1 MLSNLKLNSS
11 LTAYI
16 KLFIFAVITQNLL
29 YFYFFPG
36 GQLGRILQLIF
47 ILVTIFILFVAAYK
61 DRKVTVDISFIE
73 INPFIIIFIGLVP
86 FSFLVGY
93 LSGNL
98 SLELN
103 PYQLIDYTRSAFS
116 SRVISRSFN
125 EIFIL
130 IYYFFFFYF
139 LTYLLVNKKDS
150 INFFFKVFKVIFITH
165 MFCGYLDWI
174 LYQLFYFDLFSRHL
188 YEGVH
193 IGSRWHGIAGEP
205 RQASVYMAFGISVI
219 YLESFYKG
227 TKFNPWWLIATV
239 PAIFLTVSFT
249 SMISIAIMFLL
260 LLPVLIFV
268 LLKNPFLSFIFFISI
283 SILLYIAFTN
293 SRIAEYAELLST
305 VFVVIDTGSALPFK
319 IRMQMGEIFP
329 LYDQYKAFAE
339 SDYMPLMFGSGLGTS
354 AINNYS
360 YVDHSDAFGNP
371 NSQIIRSIYESG
383 VLGTAIFIIIF
394 YWPIV
399 SNKKL
404 NFNKKLE
411 LYVFTSVVLAFSL
424 GVRSPA
430 IFIYLG
436 ILSSI
441 LSNNL
446 YFKENE

>member
-1 MLSNLKLNSS
+1 MLSNLRLNSG
-11 LTAYI
+11 LTSFI

-36 GQLGRILQLIF
+36 GQLGRILQLAF
-47 ILVTIFILFVAAYK
+47 ILITIFILLVSVFR
-61 DRKVTVDISFIE
+61 DTKVSIDISFLE
-73 INPFIIIFIGLVP
+73 ANPFIFFFMGLVP
-86 FSFLVGY
+86 ISFLVGY
-93 LSGNL
+93 FSGNL
-98 SLELN
+98 SLDLN
-103 PYQLIDYTRSAFS
+103 AYQLIDYTRSSFS
-116 SRVISRSFN
+116 SKVISRSFN

-150 INFFFKVFKVIFITH
+150 VDYFFKVFRVIFIAH
-165 MFCGYLDWI
+165 IFLGYLDWI

-219 YLESFYKG
+219 YLESFYRG
-227 TKFNPWWLIATV
+227 TKFSPWWLVITV

-249 SMISIAIMFLL
+249 SMISLAILFLL
-260 LLPVLIFV
+260 LLPVLVFV
-268 LLKNPFLSFIFFISI
+268 LYKNPLLSLIFFICI
-283 SILLYIAFTN
+283 SILIYIAFTN

-305 VFVVIDTGSALPFK
+305 VFIVIENGSALPFK

-329 LYDQYKAFAE
+329 LYDQFKAFSE
-339 SDYMPLMFGSGLGTS
+339 SDYMPLLFGSGLGTS

-371 NSQIIRSIYESG
+371 NSQIIRSVYESG
-383 VLGTAIFIIIF
+383 LVGTALFILIF
-394 YWPIV
+394 YWPIL

-411 LYVFTSVVLAFSL
+411 LYVFTTVVLAFSL

-436 ILSSI
+436 ILSSV
-441 LSNNL
+441 LSNEL
-446 YFKENE
+446 YFKKL